1 MPDRL
6 ESQKALNMPRILEVT
21 NLSVT
26 LDGQTVVRDIS
37 FAIDKGESL
46 AIVGPNGA
54 GKTVLLKSI
63 LGILPHQGEVQW
75 RDAGR
80 PAYVPQKI
88 EADRS
93 VPLNVRNLLRSKANV
108 IGAARAD
115 IDRVI
120 SRVGLSEE
128 VLSTQI
134 GKLSGGQFQRALI
147 AFALLGDPAVV
158 LLDEPTA
165 SMDEPGE
172 EQMYELIRR
181 LQEELGLTVIVVSHD
196 ISFVYRYAT
205 KVLCLNRKG
214 ICFGPPLI
222 LTPEVLEKVFDT
234 SVVPEHT
241 HHP

>member
-1 MPDRL
+1 MP
-6 ESQKALNMPRILEVT
+6 PILEVR

-26 LDGQTVVRDIS
+26 LDGRPIVRDIS

-46 AIVGPNGA
+46 AIIGPNGA
-54 GKTVLLKSI
+54 GKTVLLKSL
-63 LGILPHQGEVQW
+63 LGLLPHEGEIRW

-88 EADRS
+88 DADRS
-93 VPLNVRNLLRSKANV
+93 VPLSVRNLLRSKTSV
-108 IGAARAD
+108 IGAGPAD

-181 LQEELGLTVIVVSHD
+181 LQKELGLTVVVVSHD

-205 KVLCLNRKG
+205 DVLCLNRKG
-214 ICFGPPLI
+214 ICFGPPHM
-222 LTPEVLEKVFDT
+222 LTPEILEQVFAST
-234 SVVPEHT
+234 MILEHQ
-241 HHP
+241 HPL

>member
-1 MPDRL
+1 MP
-6 ESQKALNMPRILEVT
+6 PILEVT
-21 NLSVT
+21 NLSVI
-26 LDGQTVVRDIS
+26 LDGQIVVRDIS

-63 LGILPHQGEVQW
+63 LGILPHEGEVQW

-93 VPLNVRNLLRSKANV
+93 VPLNVRDLLRSKANV
-108 IGAARAD
+108 IGAVRAD
-115 IDRVI
+115 IDQVI

-165 SMDEPGE
+165 SMDEPRE

-181 LQEELGLTVIVVSHD
+181 LQKELGLTVIVVSHD

-214 ICFGPPLI
+214 ICFGPPRI
-222 LTPEVLEKVFDT
+222 LTTEILEQVFDT
-234 SVVPEHT
+234 STVPKHT
-241 HHP
+241 HRP

>member
-1 MPDRL
+1 MP
-6 ESQKALNMPRILEVT
+6 PILEVAH
-21 NLSVT
+21 LSVT
-26 LDGQTVVRDIS
+26 LDGREVVRDIGFS
-37 FAIDKGESL
+37 IEKGESL

-54 GKTVLLKSI
+54 GKTVLIKSL
-63 LGILPHQGEVQW
+63 LGILPHAGEVRW
-75 RDAGR
+75 NGAGR

-93 VPLNVRNLLRSKANV
+93 VPLNVRDLLRSKASV
-108 IGAARAD
+108 IGAAPAG

-120 SRVGLSEE
+120 SRVGLSAE
-128 VLSTQI
+128 VLSMQI

-214 ICFGPPLI
+214 ICFGPPRI
-222 LTPEVLEKVFDT
+222 LTPEMLERVFDT
-234 SVVPEHT
+234 AIVPEHV
-241 HHP
+241 HQP